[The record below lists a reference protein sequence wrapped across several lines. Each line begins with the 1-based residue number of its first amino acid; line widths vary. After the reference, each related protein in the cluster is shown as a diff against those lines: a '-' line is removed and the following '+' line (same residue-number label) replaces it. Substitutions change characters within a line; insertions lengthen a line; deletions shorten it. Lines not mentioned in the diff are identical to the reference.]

1 VVVVRVS
8 AVVQVPSAMLG
19 SVPLVL
25 AVQVPVL
32 VVVRR
37 VSAVLAVRVQVPVIV
52 QPPKNLPRHA
62 GSRT

>member
-1 VVVVRVS
+1 
-8 AVVQVPSAMLG
+8 MLG

-37 VSAVLAVRVQVPVIV
+37 VSAVLAMRVQVPVIV